1 MLQFY
6 AGVPL
11 VVPLADNASVVIGTL
26 CVLDTKPRPDFDRE
40 SATLLAKVART
51 LVRNICA
58 EQAEYYAQKA
68 ARMHAVAADFIRRAI
83 LPDPATAD
91 VNRHSND
98 EGCWARGAEQP
109 TGRFREGQDWDPE
122 EVMVA
127 SPLVEPEDENETED
141 DVHNAM

>member
-1 MLQFY
+1 
-6 AGVPL
+6 
-11 VVPLADNASVVIGTL
+11 VIGTL
-26 CVLDTKPRPDFDRE
+26 CVLDTKPRLDFDE
-40 SATLLAKVART
+40 DSGTLLAKLART

-68 ARMHAVAADFIRRAI
+68 ARLHAVTADFMQKAI
-83 LPDPATAD
+83 LPDPHTAD

-98 EGCWARGAEQP
+98 EKCWASGAQHP

-141 DVHNAM
+141 DVNNAM